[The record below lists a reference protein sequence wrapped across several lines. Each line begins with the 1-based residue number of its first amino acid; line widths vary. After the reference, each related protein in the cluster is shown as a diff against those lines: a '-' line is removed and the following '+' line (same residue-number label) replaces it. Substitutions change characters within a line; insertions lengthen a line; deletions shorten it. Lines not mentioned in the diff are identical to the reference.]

1 MQHDTGKTRLL
12 SGQKG
17 SWGNII
23 RTILS
28 HSPGALGRASV
39 AGKTS
44 QLPASKLKFLTVP
57 IQVLRDNRVGNADVS
72 DSTLQ
77 GGTPPQVLR
86 RVVRATQGEVFPGS

>member
-1 MQHDTGKTRLL
+1 MQHDTGKTRLC

-44 QLPASKLKFLTVP
+44 HLPASKLKFLTVP
-57 IQVLRDNRVGNADVS
+57 IQVLRDDGGGCDHVS

-77 GGTPPQVLR
+77 GGDPPQVRR
-86 RVVRATQGEVFPGS
+86 RVVRADQGEVFPS